1 MADAGRHV
9 APVIAID
16 GPGGSGKGTVAG
28 RVAGALGWHL
38 LDSGALYRIVAWA
51 GLERGIALAD
61 GERLGELAATLRIAH
76 GAAAI
81 TVDGQDVTDAI
92 RAERISAGSSEVA
105 RQPPVRAALRAMQ
118 LAMRRPP
125 GLVADGRDMGTVVF
139 PDAALKVFLDASAE
153 ERARRRHRQLLDKS
167 ASVKVRDDTLRS
179 GADGGQAAAAQQG
192 AEKGAQ
198 QGAQKGESGPRSA
211 LGDSYGA
218 LLAGI
223 RARDERDRT
232 RAVSPLRPA
241 ADAVT
246 IDTTHLS
253 IDAVV
258 GEVLRHARQR
268 RLAAAAEGTGGVAA
282 PAEAARR
289 HDGT

>member
-61 GERLGELAATLRIAH
+61 GERLAELATTLRIAH

-81 TVDGQDVTDAI
+81 TVDGHDVTEAI

-153 ERARRRHRQLLDKS
+153 ERARRRHRQLLDKT

-179 GADGGQAAAAQQG
+179 GADGGQAAAAQKR
-192 AEKGAQ
+192 AEKGE
-198 QGAQKGESGPRSA
+198 GGPRSALGA

-258 GEVLRHARQR
+258 GEVLRHARRR
-268 RLAAAAEGTGGVAA
+268 RLEAAVEGTGGVAA
-282 PAEAARR
+282 PVEAARR

>member
-61 GERLGELAATLRIAH
+61 GERLAELATTLRIAH

-81 TVDGQDVTDAI
+81 TVDGHDVTDAI

-153 ERARRRHRQLLDKS
+153 ERARRRHRQLLDKT

-179 GADGGQAAAAQQG
+179 GADGGQAAAAQ
-192 AEKGAQ
+192 
-198 QGAQKGESGPRSA
+198 KGEGGPRSA

-258 GEVLRHARQR
+258 GEVLRHARRR
-268 RLAAAAEGTGGVAA
+268 RLVAAVEGTGGVAA
-282 PAEAARR
+282 PVEAARR

>member
-61 GERLGELAATLRIAH
+61 GERLAELAVTLRIAH

-81 TVDGQDVTDAI
+81 TVDGHDVTDAI

-153 ERARRRHRQLLDKS
+153 ERARRRHRQLLDKT

-179 GADGGQAAAAQQG
+179 GADGGQAAAAQ
-192 AEKGAQ
+192 
-198 QGAQKGESGPRSA
+198 KGEGGPRSA

-258 GEVLRHARQR
+258 GEVLRHARRR
-268 RLAAAAEGTGGVAA
+268 RLVAAVEGTGGVAA
-282 PAEAARR
+282 PVEAARR

>member
-1 MADAGRHV
+1 MADAGRHLP
-9 APVIAID
+9 PVIAID

-81 TVDGQDVTDAI
+81 IVDGHDVTHAI

-167 ASVKVRDDTLRS
+167 AGVKVRDDTSRS

-192 AEKGAQ
+192 AQK
-198 QGAQKGESGPRSA
+198 GAQKGESGPRSA

-258 GEVLRHARQR
+258 GEVLRHARRR

-282 PAEAARR
+282 PVEAARR